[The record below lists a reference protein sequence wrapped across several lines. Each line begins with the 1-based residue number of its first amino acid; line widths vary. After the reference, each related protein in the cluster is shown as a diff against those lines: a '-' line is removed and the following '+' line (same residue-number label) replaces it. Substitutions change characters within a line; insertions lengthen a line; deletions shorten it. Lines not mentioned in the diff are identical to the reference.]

1 MLKKIGTF
9 LGEVKT
15 ELKKVNWPT
24 LKETIR
30 YTLIVIF
37 ISLLIAVFLG
47 GLDWIY
53 FNFIQKV
60 IF

>member
-9 LGEVKT
+9 LSEVKT

-24 LKETIR
+24 LRETIR

-37 ISLLIAVFLG
+37 ISLLVAVFLG

-53 FNFIQKV
+53 LNFIQKI